1 VQLLQDL
8 FVIIMKYKPYRL
20 NLRKKDNLLLM
31 ETTTHPKST
40 LAIAAILA
48 VMLLATMACSIGG
61 LTINGNS
68 ATIDVTLNQEQVNT
82 LLTSAQVNIVD
93 NNDRLLDKVTAIEFH
108 DGFVRTTGT
117 ATDKSGKE
125 ITGSY
130 DVSFSAANDVLVV
143 KIIAVNIAGVTMD
156 DPRITTAN
164 QEIADGINKSISDS
178 HGEVLY
184 KEASVSAADGLH
196 LKIQANFTKK

>member
-1 VQLLQDL
+1 
-8 FVIIMKYKPYRL
+8 
-20 NLRKKDNLLLM
+20 M
-31 ETTTHPKST
+31 ETQTHPKST
-40 LAIAAILA
+40 FALIAALSVI
-48 VMLLATMACSIGG
+48 LLATMACSIGG

-68 ATIDVTLNQEQVNT
+68 ATIDITLNQEQVNT
-82 LLTSAQVNIVD
+82 LLTSVQVD
-93 NNDRLLDKVTAIEFH
+93 PSDSNDRLLDKVTSIEFH
-108 DGFVRTTGT
+108 DGFVRAIGT

-125 ITGSY
+125 ISGSY

-143 KIIAVNIAGVTMD
+143 KIIAVNISGVTMD

-164 QEIADGINKSISDS
+164 QDIADGISKSISDS

-184 KEASVSAADGLH
+184 KEASVTAADGLH